1 MKKYLIAA
9 FIAMMTCLAVLSGC
23 AAVKGLERD
32 VQVILENDG
41 EYVGTYTVNQFNNA
55 VVPEMEKEDLMFR
68 GWSVLEDW
76 TEEDGDYYLTEN
88 TGLIR
93 YDDIKDFVVG
103 DSLSITLYAA
113 YAPIPAR
120 DLVIAWYDKE
130 TTSGLNQS
138 YMDSFKT
145 QLYAYLTSQG
155 YSPESMDIVIRG
167 YSGDV
172 GTTCSEIMKDSDVDI
187 MVGWSSTSNLTNTGG
202 LVEGEDFIENNGGIT
217 IGAKERYAAR
227 LTDTELCNLVYK
239 WIFEEYSETGLPE
252 DPEPA
257 TEADLVIAWYNRH
270 TGSTDSGLTQE
281 IMDSFAT
288 ELNAYLTTQ
297 GYNPSDM
304 QIVVRAYS
312 GAVGDSCASILQTG
326 DVDIMVGWSSNIDT
340 TGGMTEGAD
349 FIMNVGGVS
358 IGTAERYAAL
368 LTNTDLS
375 KLVYTWIF
383 DTYSTTTLPE
393 IPDTPQTPEEPEE
406 PDTPEEPQEEPKL
419 VIAWYDLEETSGL
432 NDLIMVNFESAL
444 KAYLESNGYDLSAME
459 IELRPYDGNVETSCG
474 EIMAADDIDI
484 MLGWGKNIGTTGGM
498 TEGTDYL
505 EHISDITMGGKSRYI
520 TRLTDTEVSKLV
532 FAWLQTQ
539 EGQQA
544 LGKVEITDTTLVIGW
559 YGKTST
565 TGLDK
570 TIMDSVAASLNE
582 YISSLGF
589 AEGEIEVVVREY
601 SADLNVAGVGE
612 AVNTDGDVNILL
624 GMGSNVTSQGK
635 IETLE
640 RVDDYIMGGKSRNIA
655 RLTDDTLTVLVF
667 GWLQTDEVRALFA

>member
-187 MVGWSSTSNLTNTGG
+187 MVGWSSTSNITNTGG

-270 TGSTDSGLTQE
+270 TDSTDSGLTQE

-288 ELNAYLTTQ
+288 ALNAYLTTQ

-368 LTNTDLS
+368 LTNTELS

-383 DTYSTTTLPE
+383 DTYSDVTLPE
-393 IPDTPQTPEEPEE
+393 IPETPVD
-406 PDTPEEPQEEPKL
+406 PDPQPEPQSQL
-419 VIAWYDLEETSGL
+419 VIGWYAKSETSGL
-432 NDLIMVNFESAL
+432 DQTIVSVFTRGL
-444 KAYLESNGYDLSAME
+444 KEYLESSGTECDVIVRGYDGKVDDVISAVDADGDVDIMVGMKKFD
-459 IELRPYDGNVETSCG
+459 YDGVMDVQNDVAMGKETG
-474 EIMAADDIDI
+474 RRIHLLDD
-484 MLGWGKNIGTTGGM
+484 G
-498 TEGTDYL
+498 
-505 EHISDITMGGKSRYI
+505 
-520 TRLTDTEVSKLV
+520 EVSKLV
-532 FAWLQTQ
+532 YDWLKTDDARALLLTPEAQT
-539 EGQQA
+539 
-544 LGKVEITDTTLVIGW
+544 KLVIGW
-559 YGKTST
+559 YAKSGTS
-565 TGLDK
+565 GLDQ
-570 TIMDSVAASLNE
+570 TIIDNFTAGLNE
-582 YISSLGF
+582 YLAALGYT
-589 AEGEIEVVVREY
+589 AENLEVVVRGY
-601 SADLNVAGVGE
+601 DGKVDDVISAVDA
-612 AVNTDGDVNILL
+612 DGDVDIMVGMKKFDYDGVMDVQNDVAMGEKTDRRIHLL
-624 GMGSNVTSQGK
+624 DDDAL
-635 IETLE
+635 TLA
-640 RVDDYIMGGKSRNIA
+640 VFDWLK
-655 RLTDDTLTVLVF
+655 TDDA
-667 GWLQTDEVRALFA
+667 RALFTAAQEAPLAA

>member
-1 MKKYLIAA
+1 MKKYLIAVL
-9 FIAMMTCLAVLSGC
+9 IAIVACLVALSGC

-76 TEEDGDYYLTEN
+76 TEEDGDYYLTES

-187 MVGWSSTSNLTNTGG
+187 MVGWSSTSNITNTGG

-270 TGSTDSGLTQE
+270 TDSTDSGLTQE

-288 ELNAYLTTQ
+288 ALNAYLTTQ

-368 LTNTDLS
+368 LTNTQLS

-383 DTYSTTTLPE
+383 DTYSDVTLPE
-393 IPDTPQTPEEPEE
+393 IPETPVDPDPQPEPQT
-406 PDTPEEPQEEPKL
+406 QL
-419 VIAWYDLEETSGL
+419 VIGWYAKSDTSGL
-432 NDLIMVNFESAL
+432 DQMIVSVFTRGLNEYLENRGTECDVIVRGYDGKVAEVESAV
-444 KAYLESNGYDLSAME
+444 ASDGDVDLMIGMKDFSPE
-459 IELRPYDGNVETSCG
+459 GLIEQQDDVPMGEKTDRRIHLLDDG
-474 EIMAADDIDI
+474 
-484 MLGWGKNIGTTGGM
+484 
-498 TEGTDYL
+498 
-505 EHISDITMGGKSRYI
+505 
-520 TRLTDTEVSKLV
+520 EVSKLV
-532 FAWLQTQ
+532 YEWLKTDEARALLLTPAAQT
-539 EGQQA
+539 
-544 LGKVEITDTTLVIGW
+544 KLVIGW
-559 YGKTST
+559 YAKSGTS
-565 TGLDK
+565 GLDQSIIDNF
-570 TIMDSVAASLNE
+570 TAGLNE
-582 YISSLGF
+582 YLATLGYTT
-589 AEGEIEVVVREY
+589 ENLEVVVRGY
-601 SADLNVAGVGE
+601 DGKVAEVE
-612 AVNTDGDVNILL
+612 AAVAADGDVDLMIGMKAFSPEGLIEQQDDVPMGEKTDRRIHLL
-624 GMGSNVTSQGK
+624 DDDAL
-635 IETLE
+635 TLA
-640 RVDDYIMGGKSRNIA
+640 VFDWLK
-655 RLTDDTLTVLVF
+655 TDDA
-667 GWLQTDEVRALFA
+667 RALFTAAQEAALAA

>member
-187 MVGWSSTSNLTNTGG
+187 MVGWSSTSNITNTGG

-270 TGSTDSGLTQE
+270 TDSTDSGLTQE

-288 ELNAYLTTQ
+288 ALNAYLTTQ

-358 IGTAERYAAL
+358 IGTAERHAAL
-368 LTNTDLS
+368 LTNTELS

-383 DTYSTTTLPE
+383 DTYSDTPLPE
-393 IPDTPQTPEEPEE
+393 IPETPVD
-406 PDTPEEPQEEPKL
+406 PDPQPEPQSQL
-419 VIAWYDLEETSGL
+419 VIGWYAKSETSGL
-432 NDLIMVNFESAL
+432 DQTIVSVFTRGL
-444 KAYLESNGYDLSAME
+444 KEYLESSGTECDVIVRGYDGKVAEVESAVASDGDVDLMIGMKDFSPE
-459 IELRPYDGNVETSCG
+459 GLIEQQDDVPMGAKTDRRIHLLDDG
-474 EIMAADDIDI
+474 
-484 MLGWGKNIGTTGGM
+484 
-498 TEGTDYL
+498 
-505 EHISDITMGGKSRYI
+505 
-520 TRLTDTEVSKLV
+520 EVSKLV
-532 FAWLQTQ
+532 YDWLKTDDARALLLTPEAQT
-539 EGQQA
+539 
-544 LGKVEITDTTLVIGW
+544 KLVIGW
-559 YGKTST
+559 YAKSDTS
-565 TGLDK
+565 GLDQ
-570 TIMDSVAASLNE
+570 TIIDNFTAGLNE
-582 YISSLGF
+582 YLAALGYT
-589 AEGEIEVVVREY
+589 AENLEVVVRGY
-601 SADLNVAGVGE
+601 DGKVDDVISAVDA
-612 AVNTDGDVNILL
+612 DGDVDIMVGMKKFDYDGVMDVQNDVAMGKETGRRIHLL
-624 GMGSNVTSQGK
+624 DDDAL
-635 IETLE
+635 TLA
-640 RVDDYIMGGKSRNIA
+640 VFDWLK
-655 RLTDDTLTVLVF
+655 TDDA
-667 GWLQTDEVRALFA
+667 RALFTAAQEAPLAA

>member
-1 MKKYLIAA
+1 MRFIKNNRRKMMKKHLIAVL
-9 FIAMMTCLAVLSGC
+9 IAIVACLVALSGC

-55 VVPEMEKEDLMFR
+55 VVPEMEKDDLMFM
-68 GWSVLEDW
+68 GWSVLENW

-113 YAPIPAR
+113 YAPIPER

-138 YMDSFKT
+138 YMDAFQT

-202 LVEGEDFIENNGGIT
+202 LVEGEDFIENNGGVT

-227 LTDTELCNLVYK
+227 LTDTQLCNLVYE

-252 DPEPA
+252 DPDPA

-270 TGSTDSGLTQE
+270 TDSTDSGLTQE
-281 IMDSFAT
+281 IMDSFT
-288 ELNAYLTTQ
+288 VELNTYLSTQ
-297 GYNPSDM
+297 GYNPADM

-326 DVDIMVGWSSNIDT
+326 DVDIMVGWSSNINT
-340 TGGMTEGAD
+340 TGGMTEGTD
-349 FIMNVGGVS
+349 YIMNVGGVT

-368 LTNTDLS
+368 LTNTQLS
-375 KLVYTWIF
+375 RLVYTWIF
-383 DTYSTTTLPE
+383 DTYSDTPLPE
-393 IPDTPQTPEEPEE
+393 IPETPVDPDPDPDPQPEPQT
-406 PDTPEEPQEEPKL
+406 Q
-419 VIAWYDLEETSGL
+419 
-432 NDLIMVNFESAL
+432 
-444 KAYLESNGYDLSAME
+444 
-459 IELRPYDGNVETSCG
+459 
-474 EIMAADDIDI
+474 
-484 MLGWGKNIGTTGGM
+484 
-498 TEGTDYL
+498 
-505 EHISDITMGGKSRYI
+505 
-520 TRLTDTEVSKLV
+520 
-532 FAWLQTQ
+532 
-539 EGQQA
+539 
-544 LGKVEITDTTLVIGW
+544 LVIGW
-559 YGKTST
+559 YAKSGTS
-565 TGLDK
+565 GLDQ
-570 TIMDSVAASLNE
+570 TIIDTFTAGLNE
-582 YISSLGF
+582 YLATLGYTT
-589 AEGEIEVVVREY
+589 ENLEVEIVGFDGKVDEVIAQV
-601 SADLNVAGVGE
+601 E
-612 AVNTDGDVNILL
+612 AKGDVDIMVGMKAFDYDGVLDVQNDVAMGEKTDRRIHLL
-624 GMGSNVTSQGK
+624 
-635 IETLE
+635 
-640 RVDDYIMGGKSRNIA
+640 DDDA
-655 RLTDDTLTVLVF
+655 LTLTVF
-667 GWLQTDEVRALFA
+667 EWLKTDEARALFTAAQEAALAA

>member
-1 MKKYLIAA
+1 MKKHLIAVL
-9 FIAMMTCLAVLSGC
+9 IAIVACLVALSGC

-55 VVPEMEKEDLMFR
+55 VVPEMEKDDLMFM

-113 YAPIPAR
+113 YAPIPER

-138 YMDSFKT
+138 YMDAFQT

-155 YSPESMDIVIRG
+155 YTPESMDIVIRG

-202 LVEGEDFIENNGGIT
+202 LVEGEDFIENNGGVT

-227 LTDTELCNLVYK
+227 LTDTQLCNLVYE

-252 DPEPA
+252 DPDPA

-270 TGSTDSGLTQE
+270 TDSTDSGLTQE
-281 IMDSFAT
+281 IMDSFTA
-288 ELNAYLTTQ
+288 ELNTYLSTQ
-297 GYNPSDM
+297 GYNPADM

-326 DVDIMVGWSSNIDT
+326 DVDIMVGWSSNINT
-340 TGGMTEGAD
+340 TGGMTEGTD
-349 FIMNVGGVS
+349 YIMNVGGVT

-368 LTNTDLS
+368 LTNTQLS
-375 KLVYTWIF
+375 RLVYTWIF
-383 DTYSTTTLPE
+383 DTYSDTPLPE
-393 IPDTPQTPEEPEE
+393 IPETPVDPDPDPDPQPEPQT
-406 PDTPEEPQEEPKL
+406 QL
-419 VIAWYDLEETSGL
+419 VIGWYAKSDTSGL
-432 NDLIMVNFESAL
+432 DQMIVSVFTRGLNE
-444 KAYLESNGYDLSAME
+444 YLENRGTECDVIVRA
-459 IELRPYDGNVETSCG
+459 YDGKVAEVE
-474 EIMAADDIDI
+474 AAVTADGDVDLMIGMKAFSLEGIIEQQDDVP
-484 MLGWGKNIGTTGGM
+484 MGAK
-498 TEGTDYL
+498 TDRRIHL
-505 EHISDITMGGKSRYI
+505 LDDG
-520 TRLTDTEVSKLV
+520 EVSKLV
-532 FAWLQTQ
+532 YEWLKTDEARALLLTPEAQT
-539 EGQQA
+539 
-544 LGKVEITDTTLVIGW
+544 KLVIGW
-559 YGKTST
+559 YAKSSTS
-565 TGLDK
+565 GLDQ
-570 TIMDSVAASLNE
+570 TIIDTFTAGLNE
-582 YISSLGF
+582 YLATLGYTT
-589 AEGEIEVVVREY
+589 ENLEVEIVGFDGKVDEVIAQV
-601 SADLNVAGVGE
+601 E
-612 AVNTDGDVNILL
+612 AKGDVDIMVGMKAFDYDGVLDVQNDVAMGEKTDRRIHLL
-624 GMGSNVTSQGK
+624 
-635 IETLE
+635 
-640 RVDDYIMGGKSRNIA
+640 DDDA
-655 RLTDDTLTVLVF
+655 LTLTVF
-667 GWLQTDEVRALFA
+667 EWLKTDEARALFTAAQEAALAA

>member
-187 MVGWSSTSNLTNTGG
+187 MVGWSSTSNITNTGG

-270 TGSTDSGLTQE
+270 TDSTDSGLTQE

-368 LTNTDLS
+368 LTNTQLS

-383 DTYSTTTLPE
+383 DTYSDVTLPE
-393 IPDTPQTPEEPEE
+393 IPETPVD
-406 PDTPEEPQEEPKL
+406 PDPQPEPQSQL
-419 VIAWYDLEETSGL
+419 VIGWYAKSDTSGL
-432 NDLIMVNFESAL
+432 DQTIVSVFTRGL
-444 KAYLESNGYDLSAME
+444 KEYLESSGTECDVMVRGYDGKVDDVISAVDADGDVDIMVGMKKFD
-459 IELRPYDGNVETSCG
+459 YDGVMDVQNDVPMG
-474 EIMAADDIDI
+474 EKTGRRIHLLDD
-484 MLGWGKNIGTTGGM
+484 G
-498 TEGTDYL
+498 
-505 EHISDITMGGKSRYI
+505 
-520 TRLTDTEVSKLV
+520 EVSKLV
-532 FAWLQTQ
+532 YDWLKTDEARALLLTPEAQT
-539 EGQQA
+539 
-544 LGKVEITDTTLVIGW
+544 KLVIGW
-559 YGKTST
+559 YAKSGTS
-565 TGLDK
+565 GLDQ
-570 TIMDSVAASLNE
+570 TIIDTFTAGLNE
-582 YISSLGF
+582 YLATLGYTT
-589 AEGEIEVVVREY
+589 ENLEVEIVGFDGKVDEVIAQV
-601 SADLNVAGVGE
+601 E
-612 AVNTDGDVNILL
+612 AKGDVDIMVGMKAFDYDGVLDVQNDVAMGEKTDRRIHLL
-624 GMGSNVTSQGK
+624 DDDAL
-635 IETLE
+635 TLA
-640 RVDDYIMGGKSRNIA
+640 VFDWLK
-655 RLTDDTLTVLVF
+655 TDDA
-667 GWLQTDEVRALFA
+667 RALFTAAQEAPLAA

>member
-187 MVGWSSTSNLTNTGG
+187 MVGWSSTSNITNTGG

-270 TGSTDSGLTQE
+270 TDSTDSGLTQE

-288 ELNAYLTTQ
+288 ELNTYLSTQ
-297 GYNPSDM
+297 GYNPADM

-368 LTNTDLS
+368 LTNTELS

-383 DTYSTTTLPE
+383 DTYSDVTLPE
-393 IPDTPQTPEEPEE
+393 IPETPVD
-406 PDTPEEPQEEPKL
+406 PDPQPEPQSQL
-419 VIAWYDLEETSGL
+419 VIGWYAKSETSGL
-432 NDLIMVNFESAL
+432 DQTIVSVFTRGLNE
-444 KAYLESNGYDLSAME
+444 YLENRGTECDVIVRA
-459 IELRPYDGNVETSCG
+459 YDGKVAEVEAAVASDGDVDLMIGMKDFSPEGLIEQQDDVPMG
-474 EIMAADDIDI
+474 EKTGRRIHLLDD
-484 MLGWGKNIGTTGGM
+484 G
-498 TEGTDYL
+498 
-505 EHISDITMGGKSRYI
+505 
-520 TRLTDTEVSKLV
+520 EVSKLV
-532 FAWLQTQ
+532 YDWLKTDDARALLLTPEAQT
-539 EGQQA
+539 
-544 LGKVEITDTTLVIGW
+544 KLVIGW
-559 YGKTST
+559 YAKSDTS
-565 TGLDK
+565 GLDQ
-570 TIMDSVAASLNE
+570 TIIDNFTAGLNE
-582 YISSLGF
+582 YLAALGYT
-589 AEGEIEVVVREY
+589 AENLEVVVRGY
-601 SADLNVAGVGE
+601 DGKVDDVISAVDA
-612 AVNTDGDVNILL
+612 DGDVDIMVGMKKFDYDGVMDVQNDVAMGKETGRRIHLL
-624 GMGSNVTSQGK
+624 DDDAL
-635 IETLE
+635 TLA
-640 RVDDYIMGGKSRNIA
+640 VFDWLK
-655 RLTDDTLTVLVF
+655 TDDA
-667 GWLQTDEVRALFA
+667 RALFTAAQEAALAA

>member
-1 MKKYLIAA
+1 MRFIKNNRRKMMKKHLIAVL
-9 FIAMMTCLAVLSGC
+9 IAIVACLVALSGC

-55 VVPEMEKEDLMFR
+55 VVPEMEKDDLMFM

-113 YAPIPAR
+113 YAPIPER

-138 YMDSFKT
+138 YMDAFQT

-155 YSPESMDIVIRG
+155 YTPESMDIVIRG

-202 LVEGEDFIENNGGIT
+202 LVEGEDFIENNGGVT

-227 LTDTELCNLVYK
+227 LTDTQLCNLVYE

-252 DPEPA
+252 DPDPA

-270 TGSTDSGLTQE
+270 TDSTDSGLTQE
-281 IMDSFAT
+281 IMDSFTA
-288 ELNAYLTTQ
+288 ELNTYLSTQ
-297 GYNPSDM
+297 GYNPADM

-326 DVDIMVGWSSNIDT
+326 DVDIMVGWSSNINT
-340 TGGMTEGAD
+340 TGGMTEGTD
-349 FIMNVGGVS
+349 YIMNVGGVT

-368 LTNTDLS
+368 LTNTQLS
-375 KLVYTWIF
+375 RLVYTWIF
-383 DTYSTTTLPE
+383 DTYSDTSLPE
-393 IPDTPQTPEEPEE
+393 IPETPVDPDPDPDPQPEPQT
-406 PDTPEEPQEEPKL
+406 QL
-419 VIAWYDLEETSGL
+419 VIGWYAKSDTSGL
-432 NDLIMVNFESAL
+432 DQMIVSVFTRGLNE
-444 KAYLESNGYDLSAME
+444 YLENRGTECDVIVRA
-459 IELRPYDGNVETSCG
+459 YDGKVAEVE
-474 EIMAADDIDI
+474 AAVTADGDVDLMIGMKAFSLEGIIEQQDDVP
-484 MLGWGKNIGTTGGM
+484 MGAK
-498 TEGTDYL
+498 TDRRIHL
-505 EHISDITMGGKSRYI
+505 LDDG
-520 TRLTDTEVSKLV
+520 EVSKLV
-532 FAWLQTQ
+532 YEWLKTDEARALLLTPEAQT
-539 EGQQA
+539 
-544 LGKVEITDTTLVIGW
+544 KLVIGW
-559 YGKTST
+559 YAKSGTS
-565 TGLDK
+565 GLDQ
-570 TIMDSVAASLNE
+570 TIIDTFTAGLNE
-582 YISSLGF
+582 YLATLGYTT
-589 AEGEIEVVVREY
+589 ENLEVEIVGFDGKVDEVIAQV
-601 SADLNVAGVGE
+601 E
-612 AVNTDGDVNILL
+612 AKGDVDIMVGMKAFEYDGVLDVQNDVAMGEKTDRRIHLL
-624 GMGSNVTSQGK
+624 
-635 IETLE
+635 
-640 RVDDYIMGGKSRNIA
+640 DDDA
-655 RLTDDTLTVLVF
+655 LTLTVF
-667 GWLQTDEVRALFA
+667 EWLKTDEARALFTAAQEAALAA

>member
-1 MKKYLIAA
+1 MRFIKNNRRKMMKKHLIAVL
-9 FIAMMTCLAVLSGC
+9 IAIVACLVALSGC

-55 VVPEMEKEDLMFR
+55 VVPEMEKDDLMFM
-68 GWSVLEDW
+68 GWSVLENW

-113 YAPIPAR
+113 YAPIPER

-138 YMDSFKT
+138 YMDAFQT

-155 YSPESMDIVIRG
+155 YTPESMDIVIRG

-202 LVEGEDFIENNGGIT
+202 LVKGEDFIENNGGVT

-227 LTDTELCNLVYK
+227 LTDTQLCNLVYE

-270 TGSTDSGLTQE
+270 TDSTDSGLTQE
-281 IMDSFAT
+281 IMDSFTA
-288 ELNAYLTTQ
+288 ELNTYLTTQ

-368 LTNTDLS
+368 LTNTELS
-375 KLVYTWIF
+375 RLVYTWIF
-383 DTYSTTTLPE
+383 DTYSDTPLPE
-393 IPDTPQTPEEPEE
+393 IPETPVDPDPDPDPQPEPQT
-406 PDTPEEPQEEPKL
+406 QL
-419 VIAWYDLEETSGL
+419 VIGWYAKSDTSGL
-432 NDLIMVNFESAL
+432 DQMIVSVFTRGLNE
-444 KAYLESNGYDLSAME
+444 YLENRGTECDVIVRA
-459 IELRPYDGNVETSCG
+459 YDGKVAEVE
-474 EIMAADDIDI
+474 AAVTADGDVDLMIGMKAFSLEGIIEQQDDVP
-484 MLGWGKNIGTTGGM
+484 MGAK
-498 TEGTDYL
+498 TDRRIHL
-505 EHISDITMGGKSRYI
+505 LDDG
-520 TRLTDTEVSKLV
+520 EVSKLV
-532 FAWLQTQ
+532 YEWLKTDEARALLLTPEAQT
-539 EGQQA
+539 
-544 LGKVEITDTTLVIGW
+544 KLVIGW
-559 YGKTST
+559 YAKSGTS
-565 TGLDK
+565 GLDQ
-570 TIMDSVAASLNE
+570 TIIDTFTAGLNE
-582 YISSLGF
+582 YLATLGYTT
-589 AEGEIEVVVREY
+589 ENLEVEIVGFDGKVDEVIAQV
-601 SADLNVAGVGE
+601 E
-612 AVNTDGDVNILL
+612 AKGDVDIMVGMKAFEYDGVLDVQNDVAMGEKTDRRIHLL
-624 GMGSNVTSQGK
+624 
-635 IETLE
+635 
-640 RVDDYIMGGKSRNIA
+640 DDDA
-655 RLTDDTLTVLVF
+655 LTLTVF
-667 GWLQTDEVRALFA
+667 EWLKTDEARALFTAAQEAALAA

>member
-68 GWSVLEDW
+68 GWSVLENW

-187 MVGWSSTSNLTNTGG
+187 MVGWSSTSNITNTGG

-270 TGSTDSGLTQE
+270 TDSTDSGLTQE
-281 IMDSFAT
+281 IMDSFAA

-349 FIMNVGGVS
+349 YIMNVGGVS

-368 LTNTDLS
+368 LTNTQLS

-383 DTYSTTTLPE
+383 DTYSDVTLPE
-393 IPDTPQTPEEPEE
+393 IPETPVDPDPQPEPQT
-406 PDTPEEPQEEPKL
+406 QL
-419 VIAWYDLEETSGL
+419 VIGWYAKSDTSGHDQMIVSVFTRGL
-432 NDLIMVNFESAL
+432 NE
-444 KAYLESNGYDLSAME
+444 YLENRGTECDVIVRA
-459 IELRPYDGNVETSCG
+459 YDGKVAEVEAAVASDGDVDLMIGMKDFSPEGLIEQQDDVPMG
-474 EIMAADDIDI
+474 EKTGRRIHLLDD
-484 MLGWGKNIGTTGGM
+484 G
-498 TEGTDYL
+498 
-505 EHISDITMGGKSRYI
+505 
-520 TRLTDTEVSKLV
+520 EVSKLV
-532 FAWLQTQ
+532 YDWLKTDDARALLLTPEAQT
-539 EGQQA
+539 
-544 LGKVEITDTTLVIGW
+544 KLVIGW
-559 YGKTST
+559 YAKSDTS
-565 TGLDK
+565 GLDQ
-570 TIMDSVAASLNE
+570 TIIDNFTAGLNE
-582 YISSLGF
+582 YLAALGYA
-589 AEGEIEVVVREY
+589 AENLEVVVRGY
-601 SADLNVAGVGE
+601 DGKVDAVISAVDA
-612 AVNTDGDVNILL
+612 DGDVDIMVGMKAFDYDGVMDVQNDVPMGEKTDRRIHLL
-624 GMGSNVTSQGK
+624 DDDAL
-635 IETLE
+635 TLA
-640 RVDDYIMGGKSRNIA
+640 VFDWLK
-655 RLTDDTLTVLVF
+655 TDDA
-667 GWLQTDEVRALFA
+667 RALFTAAQEAPLAA

>member
-113 YAPIPAR
+113 YAPIPER

-187 MVGWSSTSNLTNTGG
+187 MVGWSSTSNITNTGG

-227 LTDTELCNLVYK
+227 LTDTELCNLVYE

-270 TGSTDSGLTQE
+270 TDSTDSGLTQE
-281 IMDSFAT
+281 IMDSFTA
-288 ELNAYLTTQ
+288 ELNAYLSTQ

-349 FIMNVGGVS
+349 FIMNVGGVT

-368 LTNTDLS
+368 LTNTELS

-383 DTYSTTTLPE
+383 DTYSDVTLPE
-393 IPDTPQTPEEPEE
+393 IPETPVD
-406 PDTPEEPQEEPKL
+406 PDPQPEPQSQL
-419 VIAWYDLEETSGL
+419 VIGWYAKSETSGL
-432 NDLIMVNFESAL
+432 DQTIVSVFTRGL
-444 KAYLESNGYDLSAME
+444 KEYLESSGTECDVIVRGYDGKVAEVESAVASDGDVNLMIGMKDFSPE
-459 IELRPYDGNVETSCG
+459 GLIEQQDDVPMGEKTGRRIHLLDDG
-474 EIMAADDIDI
+474 
-484 MLGWGKNIGTTGGM
+484 
-498 TEGTDYL
+498 
-505 EHISDITMGGKSRYI
+505 
-520 TRLTDTEVSKLV
+520 EVSKLV
-532 FAWLQTQ
+532 YDWLKTDDARALLLTPEAQT
-539 EGQQA
+539 
-544 LGKVEITDTTLVIGW
+544 KLVIGW
-559 YGKTST
+559 YAKSDTS
-565 TGLDK
+565 GLDQ
-570 TIMDSVAASLNE
+570 TIIDNFTAGLNE
-582 YISSLGF
+582 YLAALGYT
-589 AEGEIEVVVREY
+589 AENLEVVVRGY
-601 SADLNVAGVGE
+601 DGKVDAVISAVDA
-612 AVNTDGDVNILL
+612 DGDVDIMVGMKKFDYDGVLDVQNDVAMGEKTDRRIHLL
-624 GMGSNVTSQGK
+624 DDDAL
-635 IETLE
+635 TLA
-640 RVDDYIMGGKSRNIA
+640 VFDWLK
-655 RLTDDTLTVLVF
+655 TDDA
-667 GWLQTDEVRALFA
+667 RALFTAAQEAPLAA

>member
-187 MVGWSSTSNLTNTGG
+187 MVGWSSTSNITNTGG

-270 TGSTDSGLTQE
+270 TDSTDSGLTQE
-281 IMDSFAT
+281 IMDSFAA

-368 LTNTDLS
+368 LTNTQLS

-383 DTYSTTTLPE
+383 DTYSDVTLPE
-393 IPDTPQTPEEPEE
+393 IPETPVD
-406 PDTPEEPQEEPKL
+406 PDPQPEPQSQL
-419 VIAWYDLEETSGL
+419 VIGWYAKSETSGL
-432 NDLIMVNFESAL
+432 DQTIVSVFTRGL
-444 KAYLESNGYDLSAME
+444 KEYLESSGTECDVIVRGYDGKVAEVESAVASDGDVDLMIGMKDFSPE
-459 IELRPYDGNVETSCG
+459 GLIEQQDDVPMGEKTGRRIHLLDDG
-474 EIMAADDIDI
+474 
-484 MLGWGKNIGTTGGM
+484 
-498 TEGTDYL
+498 
-505 EHISDITMGGKSRYI
+505 
-520 TRLTDTEVSKLV
+520 EVSKLV
-532 FAWLQTQ
+532 YDWLKTDDARALLLTPEAQT
-539 EGQQA
+539 
-544 LGKVEITDTTLVIGW
+544 KLVIGW
-559 YGKTST
+559 YAKSDTS
-565 TGLDK
+565 GLDQ
-570 TIMDSVAASLNE
+570 TIIDNFTAGLNE
-582 YISSLGF
+582 YLAALGYT
-589 AEGEIEVVVREY
+589 AENLEVVVRGY
-601 SADLNVAGVGE
+601 DGKVDDVISAVDA
-612 AVNTDGDVNILL
+612 DGDVDIMVGMKKFDYDGVMDVQNDVAMGKETGRRIHLL
-624 GMGSNVTSQGK
+624 DDDAL
-635 IETLE
+635 TLAVFE
-640 RVDDYIMGGKSRNIA
+640 WLK
-655 RLTDDTLTVLVF
+655 TDDA
-667 GWLQTDEVRALFA
+667 RALFTAAQEAPLAA

>member
-1 MKKYLIAA
+1 MKKHLIAVL
-9 FIAMMTCLAVLSGC
+9 IAIVACLVALSGC
-23 AAVKGLERD
+23 AAVKGLQRD

-113 YAPIPAR
+113 YAPIPER

-187 MVGWSSTSNLTNTGG
+187 MVGWSSTSNITNTGG

-270 TGSTDSGLTQE
+270 TDSTDSGLTQE

-288 ELNAYLTTQ
+288 ALNAYLTTQ

-340 TGGMTEGAD
+340 TGGMTEGTD

-368 LTNTDLS
+368 LTNTELS

-383 DTYSTTTLPE
+383 DTYSDVTLPE
-393 IPDTPQTPEEPEE
+393 IPETPVD
-406 PDTPEEPQEEPKL
+406 PDPQPEPQSQL
-419 VIAWYDLEETSGL
+419 VIGWYAKSETSGL
-432 NDLIMVNFESAL
+432 DQTIISVFTRGL
-444 KAYLESNGYDLSAME
+444 KEYLESSGTECDVIVRGYDGKVAEVESAVASDGDVDLMIGMKDFSPE
-459 IELRPYDGNVETSCG
+459 GLIEQQDDVPMGEKTGRRIHLLDDG
-474 EIMAADDIDI
+474 
-484 MLGWGKNIGTTGGM
+484 
-498 TEGTDYL
+498 
-505 EHISDITMGGKSRYI
+505 
-520 TRLTDTEVSKLV
+520 EVSKLV
-532 FAWLQTQ
+532 YDWLKTDEARALLLTPEAQT
-539 EGQQA
+539 
-544 LGKVEITDTTLVIGW
+544 KLVIGW
-559 YGKTST
+559 YAKSDTS
-565 TGLDK
+565 GLDQ
-570 TIMDSVAASLNE
+570 TIIDNFTAGLNE
-582 YISSLGF
+582 YLAALGYT
-589 AEGEIEVVVREY
+589 AENLEVVVRGY
-601 SADLNVAGVGE
+601 DGKVDDVISAVDA
-612 AVNTDGDVNILL
+612 DGDVDIMVGMKKFDYDGVMDVQNDVPMGEKTDRRIHLL
-624 GMGSNVTSQGK
+624 DDDAL
-635 IETLE
+635 TLA
-640 RVDDYIMGGKSRNIA
+640 VFDWLK
-655 RLTDDTLTVLVF
+655 TDDA
-667 GWLQTDEVRALFA
+667 RALFTAAQEAPLAA

>member
-9 FIAMMTCLAVLSGC
+9 LIAMMTCLAVLSGC

-113 YAPIPAR
+113 YAPIPER

-187 MVGWSSTSNLTNTGG
+187 MVGWSSTSNITNTGG

-270 TGSTDSGLTQE
+270 TDSTDSGLTQE
-281 IMDSFAT
+281 IMDSFTA
-288 ELNAYLTTQ
+288 ELNAYLSTQ

-340 TGGMTEGAD
+340 TGGMTEGTD
-349 FIMNVGGVS
+349 YIMNVGGVS

-368 LTNTDLS
+368 LTNTELS

-383 DTYSTTTLPE
+383 DTYSDVTLPE
-393 IPDTPQTPEEPEE
+393 IPETPVD
-406 PDTPEEPQEEPKL
+406 PDPQPEPQSQL
-419 VIAWYDLEETSGL
+419 VIGWYAKSETSGL
-432 NDLIMVNFESAL
+432 DQTIVSVFTRGL
-444 KAYLESNGYDLSAME
+444 KEYLESSGTECDVIVRGYDGKVDDVISAVDADGDVDIMVGMKKFD
-459 IELRPYDGNVETSCG
+459 YDGVMDVQNDVAMGKETG
-474 EIMAADDIDI
+474 RRIHLLDD
-484 MLGWGKNIGTTGGM
+484 G
-498 TEGTDYL
+498 
-505 EHISDITMGGKSRYI
+505 
-520 TRLTDTEVSKLV
+520 EVSKLV
-532 FAWLQTQ
+532 YDWLKTDDARALLLTPEAQT
-539 EGQQA
+539 
-544 LGKVEITDTTLVIGW
+544 KLVIGW
-559 YGKTST
+559 YAKSGTS
-565 TGLDK
+565 GLDQ
-570 TIMDSVAASLNE
+570 TIIDNFTAGLNE
-582 YISSLGF
+582 YLAALGYT
-589 AEGEIEVVVREY
+589 AENLEVVVRGY
-601 SADLNVAGVGE
+601 DGKVDDVISAVDA
-612 AVNTDGDVNILL
+612 DGDVDIMVGMKKFDYDGVMDVQNDVPMGEKTDRRIHLL
-624 GMGSNVTSQGK
+624 DDDAL
-635 IETLE
+635 TLA
-640 RVDDYIMGGKSRNIA
+640 VFDWLK
-655 RLTDDTLTVLVF
+655 TDDA
-667 GWLQTDEVRALFA
+667 RALFTAAQEAPLAA

>member
-187 MVGWSSTSNLTNTGG
+187 MVGWSSTSNITNTGG

-270 TGSTDSGLTQE
+270 TDSTDSGLTQE

-368 LTNTDLS
+368 LTNTELS

-383 DTYSTTTLPE
+383 DTYSDVTLPE
-393 IPDTPQTPEEPEE
+393 IPETPVD
-406 PDTPEEPQEEPKL
+406 PDPQPEPQSQL
-419 VIAWYDLEETSGL
+419 VIGWYAKSETSGL
-432 NDLIMVNFESAL
+432 DQTIVSVFTRGL
-444 KAYLESNGYDLSAME
+444 KEYLESSGTECDV
-459 IELRPYDGNVETSCG
+459 IVRGYDGNVDDVIS
-474 EIMAADDIDI
+474 AVDADGDVDI
-484 MLGWGKNIGTTGGM
+484 MVGMKKFDYDGVMDVQNDVAMGKETGRRIHLLDDG
-498 TEGTDYL
+498 
-505 EHISDITMGGKSRYI
+505 
-520 TRLTDTEVSKLV
+520 EVSKLV
-532 FAWLQTQ
+532 YDWLKTDDARALLLTPEAQT
-539 EGQQA
+539 
-544 LGKVEITDTTLVIGW
+544 KLVIGW
-559 YGKTST
+559 YAKSGTS
-565 TGLDK
+565 GLDQ
-570 TIMDSVAASLNE
+570 TIIDNFTAGLNE
-582 YISSLGF
+582 YLAALGYT
-589 AEGEIEVVVREY
+589 AENLEVVVRGY
-601 SADLNVAGVGE
+601 DGNVDDVISAVDA
-612 AVNTDGDVNILL
+612 DGDVDIMVGMKKFDYDGVMDVQNDVAMGEKTDRRIHLL
-624 GMGSNVTSQGK
+624 DDDAL
-635 IETLE
+635 TLA
-640 RVDDYIMGGKSRNIA
+640 VFDWLK
-655 RLTDDTLTVLVF
+655 TDDA
-667 GWLQTDEVRALFA
+667 RALFTAAQEAPLAA

>member
-187 MVGWSSTSNLTNTGG
+187 MVGWSS
-202 LVEGEDFIENNGGIT
+202 
-217 IGAKERYAAR
+217 
-227 LTDTELCNLVYK
+227 
-239 WIFEEYSETGLPE
+239 
-252 DPEPA
+252 
-257 TEADLVIAWYNRH
+257 
-270 TGSTDSGLTQE
+270 
-281 IMDSFAT
+281 
-288 ELNAYLTTQ
+288 
-297 GYNPSDM
+297 
-304 QIVVRAYS
+304 
-312 GAVGDSCASILQTG
+312 
-326 DVDIMVGWSSNIDT
+326 NIDT

-368 LTNTDLS
+368 LTNTELS

-383 DTYSTTTLPE
+383 DTYSDVTLPE
-393 IPDTPQTPEEPEE
+393 IPETPVD
-406 PDTPEEPQEEPKL
+406 PDPQPEPQ
-419 VIAWYDLEETSGL
+419 S
-432 NDLIMVNFESAL
+432 
-444 KAYLESNGYDLSAME
+444 
-459 IELRPYDGNVETSCG
+459 
-474 EIMAADDIDI
+474 
-484 MLGWGKNIGTTGGM
+484 
-498 TEGTDYL
+498 
-505 EHISDITMGGKSRYI
+505 
-520 TRLTDTEVSKLV
+520 
-532 FAWLQTQ
+532 Q
-539 EGQQA
+539 
-544 LGKVEITDTTLVIGW
+544 LVIGW
-559 YGKTST
+559 YAKSDTS
-565 TGLDK
+565 GLDQ
-570 TIMDSVAASLNE
+570 TIVSVFTRGLKE
-582 YISSLGF
+582 YLESSGTECDVIVRGYDGKVDDVIS
-589 AEGEIEVVVREY
+589 
-601 SADLNVAGVGE
+601 
-612 AVNTDGDVNILL
+612 AVDADGDVDIMVGMKAFDYDGVMDVQNDVAMGEKTDRRIHLL
-624 GMGSNVTSQGK
+624 DDDAL
-635 IETLE
+635 TLA
-640 RVDDYIMGGKSRNIA
+640 VFDWLK
-655 RLTDDTLTVLVF
+655 TDDA
-667 GWLQTDEVRALFA
+667 RALFTAAQEAPLAA

>member
-1 MKKYLIAA
+1 MKKHLIAVL
-9 FIAMMTCLAVLSGC
+9 IALVACLVALSGC

-55 VVPEMEKEDLMFR
+55 VVPEMEKDDLMFM

-113 YAPIPAR
+113 YAPIPER

-138 YMDSFKT
+138 YMDAFQT

-155 YSPESMDIVIRG
+155 YTPESMDIVIRG

-202 LVEGEDFIENNGGIT
+202 LVEGEDFIENNGGVT

-227 LTDTELCNLVYK
+227 LTDTQLCNLVYE

-252 DPEPA
+252 DPDPA

-270 TGSTDSGLTQE
+270 TDSTDSGLTQE
-281 IMDSFAT
+281 IMDSFTA
-288 ELNAYLTTQ
+288 ELNTYLSTQ
-297 GYNPSDM
+297 GYNPADM

-326 DVDIMVGWSSNIDT
+326 DVDIMVGWSSNINT
-340 TGGMTEGAD
+340 TGGMTEGTD
-349 FIMNVGGVS
+349 YIMNVGGVT

-368 LTNTDLS
+368 LTNTQLS
-375 KLVYTWIF
+375 RLVYTWIF
-383 DTYSTTTLPE
+383 DTYSDTSLPE
-393 IPDTPQTPEEPEE
+393 IPETPVDPDPDPDPQPEPQT
-406 PDTPEEPQEEPKL
+406 QL
-419 VIAWYDLEETSGL
+419 VIGWYAKSDTSGL
-432 NDLIMVNFESAL
+432 DQMIVSVFTRGLNE
-444 KAYLESNGYDLSAME
+444 YLENRGTECDVIVRA
-459 IELRPYDGNVETSCG
+459 YDGKVAEVE
-474 EIMAADDIDI
+474 AAVTADGDVDLMIGMKAFSLEGIIEQQDDVP
-484 MLGWGKNIGTTGGM
+484 MGAK
-498 TEGTDYL
+498 TDRRIHL
-505 EHISDITMGGKSRYI
+505 LDDG
-520 TRLTDTEVSKLV
+520 EVSKLV
-532 FAWLQTQ
+532 YEWLKTDEARALLLTPEAQT
-539 EGQQA
+539 
-544 LGKVEITDTTLVIGW
+544 KLVIGW
-559 YGKTST
+559 YAKSGTS
-565 TGLDK
+565 GLDQ
-570 TIMDSVAASLNE
+570 TIIDTFTAGLNE
-582 YISSLGF
+582 YLATLGYTT
-589 AEGEIEVVVREY
+589 ENLEVVLRGY
-601 SADLNVAGVGE
+601 DGNVADVISAVGTDSDVDIMVGMKAFDYDGVLDVQNDVAMGE
-612 AVNTDGDVNILL
+612 KTDRRIHLL
-624 GMGSNVTSQGK
+624 
-635 IETLE
+635 
-640 RVDDYIMGGKSRNIA
+640 DDDA
-655 RLTDDTLTVLVF
+655 LTLTVF
-667 GWLQTDEVRALFA
+667 EWLKTDEARALFTAAQEAALAA

>member
-187 MVGWSSTSNLTNTGG
+187 MVGWSSTSNITNTGG

-270 TGSTDSGLTQE
+270 TDSTDSGLTQE
-281 IMDSFAT
+281 IMDSFAA

-368 LTNTDLS
+368 LTNTELS

-383 DTYSTTTLPE
+383 DTYSDVTLPE
-393 IPDTPQTPEEPEE
+393 IPETPVD
-406 PDTPEEPQEEPKL
+406 PDPQPEPQSQL
-419 VIAWYDLEETSGL
+419 VIGWYAKSETSGL
-432 NDLIMVNFESAL
+432 DQTIVSVFTRGL
-444 KAYLESNGYDLSAME
+444 KEYLESSGTECDV
-459 IELRPYDGNVETSCG
+459 IVRGYDGNVDDVIS
-474 EIMAADDIDI
+474 AVDADGDVDI
-484 MLGWGKNIGTTGGM
+484 MVGMKKFDYDGVMDVQNDVAMGKETGRRIHLLDDG
-498 TEGTDYL
+498 
-505 EHISDITMGGKSRYI
+505 
-520 TRLTDTEVSKLV
+520 EVSKLV
-532 FAWLQTQ
+532 YDWLKTDDARALLLTPEAQT
-539 EGQQA
+539 
-544 LGKVEITDTTLVIGW
+544 KLVIGW
-559 YGKTST
+559 YAKSGTS
-565 TGLDK
+565 GLDQ
-570 TIMDSVAASLNE
+570 TIIDNFTAGLNE
-582 YISSLGF
+582 YLAALGYT
-589 AEGEIEVVVREY
+589 AENLEVEIVGFDGKVDEVIAQV
-601 SADLNVAGVGE
+601 E
-612 AVNTDGDVNILL
+612 AKGDVDIMVGMKKFDYDGVMDVQNDVAMGEKTDRRIHLL
-624 GMGSNVTSQGK
+624 DDDAL
-635 IETLE
+635 TLA
-640 RVDDYIMGGKSRNIA
+640 VFDWLK
-655 RLTDDTLTVLVF
+655 TDDA
-667 GWLQTDEVRALFA
+667 RALFTAAQEAPLAA

>member
-1 MKKYLIAA
+1 MKKHLIAVL
-9 FIAMMTCLAVLSGC
+9 IAIVACLVALSGC

-55 VVPEMEKEDLMFR
+55 VVPEMEKDDLMFM
-68 GWSVLEDW
+68 GWSVLENW

-113 YAPIPAR
+113 YAPIPER

-138 YMDSFKT
+138 YMDAFQT

-202 LVEGEDFIENNGGIT
+202 LVEGEDFIENNGGVT

-227 LTDTELCNLVYK
+227 LTDTQLCNLVYE

-252 DPEPA
+252 DPDPA

-270 TGSTDSGLTQE
+270 TDSTDSGLTQE
-281 IMDSFAT
+281 IMDSFT
-288 ELNAYLTTQ
+288 VELNTYLSTQ
-297 GYNPSDM
+297 GYNPADM

-326 DVDIMVGWSSNIDT
+326 DVDIMVGWSSNINT
-340 TGGMTEGAD
+340 TGGMTEGTD
-349 FIMNVGGVS
+349 YIMNVGGVT

-368 LTNTDLS
+368 LTNTQLS
-375 KLVYTWIF
+375 RLVYTWIF
-383 DTYSTTTLPE
+383 DTYSDTPLPE
-393 IPDTPQTPEEPEE
+393 IPETPVDPDPDPDPQPEPQT
-406 PDTPEEPQEEPKL
+406 Q
-419 VIAWYDLEETSGL
+419 
-432 NDLIMVNFESAL
+432 
-444 KAYLESNGYDLSAME
+444 
-459 IELRPYDGNVETSCG
+459 
-474 EIMAADDIDI
+474 
-484 MLGWGKNIGTTGGM
+484 
-498 TEGTDYL
+498 
-505 EHISDITMGGKSRYI
+505 
-520 TRLTDTEVSKLV
+520 
-532 FAWLQTQ
+532 
-539 EGQQA
+539 
-544 LGKVEITDTTLVIGW
+544 LVIGW
-559 YGKTST
+559 YAKSGTS
-565 TGLDK
+565 GLDQ
-570 TIMDSVAASLNE
+570 TIIDTFTAGLNE
-582 YISSLGF
+582 YLATLGYTT
-589 AEGEIEVVVREY
+589 ENLEVEIVGFDGKVDEVIAQV
-601 SADLNVAGVGE
+601 E
-612 AVNTDGDVNILL
+612 AKGDVDIMVGMKAFDYDGVLDVQNDVAMGEKTDRRIHLL
-624 GMGSNVTSQGK
+624 
-635 IETLE
+635 
-640 RVDDYIMGGKSRNIA
+640 DDDA
-655 RLTDDTLTVLVF
+655 LTLTVF
-667 GWLQTDEVRALFA
+667 EWLKTDEARALFTAAQEAALAA

>member
-187 MVGWSSTSNLTNTGG
+187 MVGWSSTSNITNTGG

-270 TGSTDSGLTQE
+270 TDSTDSGLTQE

-288 ELNAYLTTQ
+288 ALNAYLTTQ

-368 LTNTDLS
+368 LTNTELS

-383 DTYSTTTLPE
+383 DTYSDTPLPE
-393 IPDTPQTPEEPEE
+393 IPETPVD
-406 PDTPEEPQEEPKL
+406 PDPQPEPQSQL
-419 VIAWYDLEETSGL
+419 VIGWYAKSETSGL
-432 NDLIMVNFESAL
+432 DQTIVSVFTRGL
-444 KAYLESNGYDLSAME
+444 KEYLESSGTECDVIVRGYDGKVAEVESAVASDGDVDLMIGMKDFSPE
-459 IELRPYDGNVETSCG
+459 GLIEQQDDVPMGEKTGRRIHLLDDG
-474 EIMAADDIDI
+474 
-484 MLGWGKNIGTTGGM
+484 
-498 TEGTDYL
+498 
-505 EHISDITMGGKSRYI
+505 
-520 TRLTDTEVSKLV
+520 EVSKLV
-532 FAWLQTQ
+532 YDWLKTDDARALLLTPEAQT
-539 EGQQA
+539 
-544 LGKVEITDTTLVIGW
+544 KLVIGW
-559 YGKTST
+559 YAKSGTS
-565 TGLDK
+565 GLDQ
-570 TIMDSVAASLNE
+570 TIIDTFTAGLNE
-582 YISSLGF
+582 YLATLGYTT
-589 AEGEIEVVVREY
+589 ENLEVEIVGFDGKVDEVIAQV
-601 SADLNVAGVGE
+601 E
-612 AVNTDGDVNILL
+612 AKGDVDIMVGMKAFDYDGVLDVQNDVPMGEKTDRRIHLL
-624 GMGSNVTSQGK
+624 DDDAL
-635 IETLE
+635 TLA
-640 RVDDYIMGGKSRNIA
+640 VFDWLK
-655 RLTDDTLTVLVF
+655 TDDA
-667 GWLQTDEVRALFA
+667 RALFTAAQEAPLAA

>member
-1 MKKYLIAA
+1 MKKHLIAVL
-9 FIAMMTCLAVLSGC
+9 IALVACLVALSGC

-55 VVPEMEKEDLMFR
+55 VVPEMEKDDLMFM

-113 YAPIPAR
+113 YAPIPER

-138 YMDSFKT
+138 YMDAFQT

-155 YSPESMDIVIRG
+155 YTPESMDIVIRG

-202 LVEGEDFIENNGGIT
+202 LVEGEDFIENNGGVT

-227 LTDTELCNLVYK
+227 LTDTQLCNLVYE

-252 DPEPA
+252 DPDPA

-270 TGSTDSGLTQE
+270 TDSTDSGLTQE
-281 IMDSFAT
+281 IMDSFTA
-288 ELNAYLTTQ
+288 ELNTYLSTQ
-297 GYNPSDM
+297 GYNPADM

-326 DVDIMVGWSSNIDT
+326 DVDIMVGWSSNINT
-340 TGGMTEGAD
+340 TGGMTEGTD
-349 FIMNVGGVS
+349 YIMNVGGVT

-368 LTNTDLS
+368 LTNTQLS
-375 KLVYTWIF
+375 RLVYTWIF
-383 DTYSTTTLPE
+383 DTYSDTPLPE
-393 IPDTPQTPEEPEE
+393 IPETPVDPDPDPDPQPEPQT
-406 PDTPEEPQEEPKL
+406 QL
-419 VIAWYDLEETSGL
+419 VIGWYAKSDTSGL
-432 NDLIMVNFESAL
+432 DQMIVSVFTRGLNE
-444 KAYLESNGYDLSAME
+444 YLENSGTECDVIVRA
-459 IELRPYDGNVETSCG
+459 YDGKVAEVE
-474 EIMAADDIDI
+474 AAVTADGDVDLMIGMKAFSLEGIIEQQDDVP
-484 MLGWGKNIGTTGGM
+484 MGAK
-498 TEGTDYL
+498 TDRRIHL
-505 EHISDITMGGKSRYI
+505 LDDG
-520 TRLTDTEVSKLV
+520 EVSKLV
-532 FAWLQTQ
+532 YEWLKTDEARALLLTPEAQT
-539 EGQQA
+539 
-544 LGKVEITDTTLVIGW
+544 KLVIGW
-559 YGKTST
+559 YAKSGTS
-565 TGLDK
+565 GLDQ
-570 TIMDSVAASLNE
+570 TIIDTFTAGLNE
-582 YISSLGF
+582 YLATLGYTT
-589 AEGEIEVVVREY
+589 ENLEVVLRGY
-601 SADLNVAGVGE
+601 DGNVADVISAVGTDSDVDIMVGMKAFDYDGVLDVQNDVAMGE
-612 AVNTDGDVNILL
+612 KTDRRIHLL
-624 GMGSNVTSQGK
+624 
-635 IETLE
+635 
-640 RVDDYIMGGKSRNIA
+640 DDDA
-655 RLTDDTLTVLVF
+655 LTLTVF
-667 GWLQTDEVRALFA
+667 EWLKTDEARALFTAAQEAALAA

>member
-1 MKKYLIAA
+1 MRFIKNNRRKMMKKYLIAA
-9 FIAMMTCLAVLSGC
+9 LIAMMTCLAVLSGC

-113 YAPIPAR
+113 YAPIPER

-138 YMDSFKT
+138 YMDSFRT

-187 MVGWSSTSNLTNTGG
+187 MVGWSSTSNITNTGG

-227 LTDTELCNLVYK
+227 LTDTELCNLVYE

-270 TGSTDSGLTQE
+270 TDSTDSGLTQE

-288 ELNAYLTTQ
+288 ALNAYLTTQ

-340 TGGMTEGAD
+340 TGGMTEGTD
-349 FIMNVGGVS
+349 YIMNVGGVS

-368 LTNTDLS
+368 LTNTELS

-383 DTYSTTTLPE
+383 DTYSDVTLPE
-393 IPDTPQTPEEPEE
+393 IPETPVDPDPQPEPQT
-406 PDTPEEPQEEPKL
+406 QL
-419 VIAWYDLEETSGL
+419 VIGWYAKSDTSGL
-432 NDLIMVNFESAL
+432 DQMIVSVFTRGL
-444 KAYLESNGYDLSAME
+444 KEYLESSGTGCDV
-459 IELRPYDGNVETSCG
+459 IVRGYDGNVDDVIS
-474 EIMAADDIDI
+474 AVDADGDVDI
-484 MLGWGKNIGTTGGM
+484 MVGMKKFDYDGVMDVQNDVAMGKETGRRIHLLDDG
-498 TEGTDYL
+498 
-505 EHISDITMGGKSRYI
+505 
-520 TRLTDTEVSKLV
+520 EVSKLV
-532 FAWLQTQ
+532 YDWLKTDEARALLLTPEAQT
-539 EGQQA
+539 
-544 LGKVEITDTTLVIGW
+544 KLVIGW
-559 YGKTST
+559 YAKSGTS
-565 TGLDK
+565 GLDQ
-570 TIMDSVAASLNE
+570 TIIDNFTAGLNE
-582 YISSLGF
+582 YLAALGYT
-589 AEGEIEVVVREY
+589 AENLEVVVRGY
-601 SADLNVAGVGE
+601 DGNVDDVISAVDA
-612 AVNTDGDVNILL
+612 DGDVDIMVGMKKFDYDGVMDVQNDVPMGEKTDRRIHLL
-624 GMGSNVTSQGK
+624 DDDAL
-635 IETLE
+635 TLA
-640 RVDDYIMGGKSRNIA
+640 VFDWLK
-655 RLTDDTLTVLVF
+655 TDDA
-667 GWLQTDEVRALFA
+667 RALFTAAQEAPLAA

>member
-1 MKKYLIAA
+1 MKKHLIAVL
-9 FIAMMTCLAVLSGC
+9 IALVACLVALSGC

-55 VVPEMEKEDLMFR
+55 VVPEMEKDDLMFM

-113 YAPIPAR
+113 YAPIPER

-138 YMDSFKT
+138 YMDAFQT

-155 YSPESMDIVIRG
+155 YTPESMDIVIRG

-202 LVEGEDFIENNGGIT
+202 LVEGEDFIENNGGVT

-227 LTDTELCNLVYK
+227 LTDTQLCNLVYE

-252 DPEPA
+252 DPDPA

-270 TGSTDSGLTQE
+270 TDSTDSGLTQE
-281 IMDSFAT
+281 IMDSFTA
-288 ELNAYLTTQ
+288 ELNTYLSTQ
-297 GYNPSDM
+297 GYNPADM

-326 DVDIMVGWSSNIDT
+326 DVDIMVGWSSNINT
-340 TGGMTEGAD
+340 TGGMTEGTD
-349 FIMNVGGVS
+349 YIMNVGGVT

-368 LTNTDLS
+368 LTNTQLS
-375 KLVYTWIF
+375 RLVYTWIF
-383 DTYSTTTLPE
+383 DTYSDTPLPE
-393 IPDTPQTPEEPEE
+393 IPETPVDPDPDPDPQPEPQT
-406 PDTPEEPQEEPKL
+406 QL
-419 VIAWYDLEETSGL
+419 VIGWYAKSDTSGL
-432 NDLIMVNFESAL
+432 DQMIVSVFTRGLNE
-444 KAYLESNGYDLSAME
+444 YLENRGTECDVIVRA
-459 IELRPYDGNVETSCG
+459 YDGKVAEVE
-474 EIMAADDIDI
+474 AAVTADGDVDLMIGMKAFSLEGIIEQQDDVP
-484 MLGWGKNIGTTGGM
+484 MGAK
-498 TEGTDYL
+498 TDRRIHL
-505 EHISDITMGGKSRYI
+505 LDDG
-520 TRLTDTEVSKLV
+520 EVSKLV
-532 FAWLQTQ
+532 YEWLKTDEARALLLTPEAQT
-539 EGQQA
+539 
-544 LGKVEITDTTLVIGW
+544 KLVIGW
-559 YGKTST
+559 YAKSGTS
-565 TGLDK
+565 GLDQ
-570 TIMDSVAASLNE
+570 TIIDTFTAGLNE
-582 YISSLGF
+582 YLATLGYTT
-589 AEGEIEVVVREY
+589 ENLEVEIVGFDGKVDEVIAQV
-601 SADLNVAGVGE
+601 E
-612 AVNTDGDVNILL
+612 AKGDVDIMVGMKAFDYDGVLDVQNDVAMGEKTDRRIHLL
-624 GMGSNVTSQGK
+624 
-635 IETLE
+635 
-640 RVDDYIMGGKSRNIA
+640 DDDA
-655 RLTDDTLTVLVF
+655 LTLTVF
-667 GWLQTDEVRALFA
+667 EWLKTDEARALFTAAQEAALAA

>member
-1 MKKYLIAA
+1 MKKHLIAVL
-9 FIAMMTCLAVLSGC
+9 IAIVACLVALSGC

-55 VVPEMEKEDLMFR
+55 VVPEMEKDDLMFM

-113 YAPIPAR
+113 YAPIPER

-138 YMDSFKT
+138 YMDAFQT

-155 YSPESMDIVIRG
+155 YTPESMDIVIRG

-202 LVEGEDFIENNGGIT
+202 LVEGEDFIENNGGVT

-227 LTDTELCNLVYK
+227 LTDTQLCNLVYE

-252 DPEPA
+252 DPDPA

-270 TGSTDSGLTQE
+270 TDSTDSGLTQE
-281 IMDSFAT
+281 IMDSFTA
-288 ELNAYLTTQ
+288 ELNTYLSTQ
-297 GYNPSDM
+297 GYNPADM

-326 DVDIMVGWSSNIDT
+326 DVDIMVGWSSNINT
-340 TGGMTEGAD
+340 TGGMTEGTD
-349 FIMNVGGVS
+349 YIMNVGGVT

-368 LTNTDLS
+368 LTNTQLS
-375 KLVYTWIF
+375 RLVYTWIF
-383 DTYSTTTLPE
+383 DTYSDTSLPE
-393 IPDTPQTPEEPEE
+393 IPETPVD
-406 PDTPEEPQEEPKL
+406 PDPQPEPQSQL
-419 VIAWYDLEETSGL
+419 VIGWYAKSETSGL
-432 NDLIMVNFESAL
+432 NQTIVSVFTRGL
-444 KAYLESNGYDLSAME
+444 KEYLESSGTECDVIVRGYDGKVAEVESAVASDDDVDLMIGMKDFSPE
-459 IELRPYDGNVETSCG
+459 GLIEQQDDVPMGEKTGRRIHLLDDG
-474 EIMAADDIDI
+474 
-484 MLGWGKNIGTTGGM
+484 
-498 TEGTDYL
+498 
-505 EHISDITMGGKSRYI
+505 
-520 TRLTDTEVSKLV
+520 EVSKLV
-532 FAWLQTQ
+532 YDWLKTDDARALLLTPEAQT
-539 EGQQA
+539 
-544 LGKVEITDTTLVIGW
+544 KLVIGW
-559 YGKTST
+559 YAKSDTS
-565 TGLDK
+565 GLDQ
-570 TIMDSVAASLNE
+570 TIIDNFTAGLNE
-582 YISSLGF
+582 YLAALGYT
-589 AEGEIEVVVREY
+589 AENLEVVVRGY
-601 SADLNVAGVGE
+601 DGKVDDVISAVDA
-612 AVNTDGDVNILL
+612 DGDVDIMVGMKKFDYDGVMDVQNDVPMGEKTDRRIHLL
-624 GMGSNVTSQGK
+624 DDDAL
-635 IETLE
+635 TL
-640 RVDDYIMGGKSRNIA
+640 A
-655 RLTDDTLTVLVF
+655 VF
-667 GWLQTDEVRALFA
+667 DWLKTDEARALFTAAQEAPLAA

>member
-1 MKKYLIAA
+1 MKKHLIAVL
-9 FIAMMTCLAVLSGC
+9 IALVACLVALSGC

-55 VVPEMEKEDLMFR
+55 VVPEMEKDDLMFM

-113 YAPIPAR
+113 YAPIPER

-138 YMDSFKT
+138 YMDAFQT

-155 YSPESMDIVIRG
+155 YTPESMDIVIRG

-202 LVEGEDFIENNGGIT
+202 LVEGEDFIENNGGVT

-227 LTDTELCNLVYK
+227 LTDTQLCNLVYE

-252 DPEPA
+252 DPDPA

-270 TGSTDSGLTQE
+270 TDSTDSGLTQE
-281 IMDSFAT
+281 IMDSFTA
-288 ELNAYLTTQ
+288 ELNTYLSTQ
-297 GYNPSDM
+297 GYNPADM

-326 DVDIMVGWSSNIDT
+326 DVDIMVGWSSNINT
-340 TGGMTEGAD
+340 TGGMTEGTD
-349 FIMNVGGVS
+349 YIMNVGGVT

-368 LTNTDLS
+368 LTNTQLS
-375 KLVYTWIF
+375 RLVYTWIF
-383 DTYSTTTLPE
+383 DTYSDTPLPE
-393 IPDTPQTPEEPEE
+393 IPETPVDPDPDPDPQPEPQT
-406 PDTPEEPQEEPKL
+406 QL
-419 VIAWYDLEETSGL
+419 VIGWYAKSDTSGL
-432 NDLIMVNFESAL
+432 DQMIVSVFTRGLNE
-444 KAYLESNGYDLSAME
+444 YLENSGTECDVIVRA
-459 IELRPYDGNVETSCG
+459 YDGKVAEVE
-474 EIMAADDIDI
+474 AAVAGDGDVDLMIGMKAFSLEGIIEQQDDVP
-484 MLGWGKNIGTTGGM
+484 MGAK
-498 TEGTDYL
+498 TDRRIHL
-505 EHISDITMGGKSRYI
+505 LDDG
-520 TRLTDTEVSKLV
+520 EVSKLV
-532 FAWLQTQ
+532 YEWLKTDEARALLLTPEAQT
-539 EGQQA
+539 
-544 LGKVEITDTTLVIGW
+544 KLVIGW
-559 YGKTST
+559 YAKSGTS
-565 TGLDK
+565 GLDQ
-570 TIMDSVAASLNE
+570 TIIDTFTAGLNE
-582 YISSLGF
+582 YLATLGYTT
-589 AEGEIEVVVREY
+589 ENLEVEIVGFDGKVDEVIAQV
-601 SADLNVAGVGE
+601 E
-612 AVNTDGDVNILL
+612 AKGDVDIMVGMKAFEYDGVLDVQNDVAMGEKTDRRIHLL
-624 GMGSNVTSQGK
+624 
-635 IETLE
+635 
-640 RVDDYIMGGKSRNIA
+640 DDDA
-655 RLTDDTLTVLVF
+655 LTLTVF
-667 GWLQTDEVRALFA
+667 EWLKTDEARALFTAAQEAALAA

>member
-187 MVGWSSTSNLTNTGG
+187 MVGWSSTSNITNTGG

-270 TGSTDSGLTQE
+270 TDSTDSGLTQE

-368 LTNTDLS
+368 LTNTELS

-383 DTYSTTTLPE
+383 DTYSEVTLPE
-393 IPDTPQTPEEPEE
+393 IPETPVD
-406 PDTPEEPQEEPKL
+406 PDPQPEPQSQL
-419 VIAWYDLEETSGL
+419 VIGWYAKSETSGL
-432 NDLIMVNFESAL
+432 NQTIVSVFTRGL
-444 KAYLESNGYDLSAME
+444 KEYLESSGTECDVIVRGYDGKVAEVEFSPEGL
-459 IELRPYDGNVETSCG
+459 IEQQDDVPMGEKTDRRIHLLDDG
-474 EIMAADDIDI
+474 
-484 MLGWGKNIGTTGGM
+484 
-498 TEGTDYL
+498 
-505 EHISDITMGGKSRYI
+505 
-520 TRLTDTEVSKLV
+520 EVSKLV
-532 FAWLQTQ
+532 YEWLKTDEARALLLTPAAQT
-539 EGQQA
+539 
-544 LGKVEITDTTLVIGW
+544 KLVIGW
-559 YGKTST
+559 YAKSGTS
-565 TGLDK
+565 GLDK
-570 TIMDSVAASLNE
+570 TIIGTFTAGLNE
-582 YISSLGF
+582 YLATLGYTT
-589 AEGEIEVVVREY
+589 ENLEVVVRGY
-601 SADLNVAGVGE
+601 DGNVADVIS
-612 AVNTDGDVNILL
+612 AVDADGDVDIMVGMKAFDYDGVMDVQNDVAMGEKTDRRIHLL
-624 GMGSNVTSQGK
+624 DDDAL
-635 IETLE
+635 TLA
-640 RVDDYIMGGKSRNIA
+640 VFDWLK
-655 RLTDDTLTVLVF
+655 TDDA
-667 GWLQTDEVRALFA
+667 RALFTAAQEAALAA

>member
-1 MKKYLIAA
+1 MRFIKNNRRKMMKKHLIAVL
-9 FIAMMTCLAVLSGC
+9 IAIVACLVALSGC

-138 YMDSFKT
+138 YMDAFQT

-155 YSPESMDIVIRG
+155 YTPESMDIVIRG

-187 MVGWSSTSNLTNTGG
+187 MVGWSSTSNITNTGG

-270 TGSTDSGLTQE
+270 TDSTDSGLTQE

-288 ELNAYLTTQ
+288 ALNAYLTTQ

-349 FIMNVGGVS
+349 FIMNVGGVT

-368 LTNTDLS
+368 LTNTELS

-383 DTYSTTTLPE
+383 DTYSDVTLPE
-393 IPDTPQTPEEPEE
+393 IPETPVD
-406 PDTPEEPQEEPKL
+406 PDPQPEPQSQL
-419 VIAWYDLEETSGL
+419 VIGWYAKSETSGL
-432 NDLIMVNFESAL
+432 DQTIVSVFTRGL
-444 KAYLESNGYDLSAME
+444 KEYLESSGTECDVIVRGYDGKVAE
-459 IELRPYDGNVETSCG
+459 VEAAV
-474 EIMAADDIDI
+474 AADGDVDL
-484 MLGWGKNIGTTGGM
+484 MIGMKAFSPEGLIEQQDDVPMGEKTGRRIHLLDDG
-498 TEGTDYL
+498 
-505 EHISDITMGGKSRYI
+505 
-520 TRLTDTEVSKLV
+520 EVSKLV
-532 FAWLQTQ
+532 YDWLKTDDARALLLTPEAQT
-539 EGQQA
+539 
-544 LGKVEITDTTLVIGW
+544 KLVIGW
-559 YGKTST
+559 YAKSDTS
-565 TGLDK
+565 GLDQ
-570 TIMDSVAASLNE
+570 TIIDNFTAGLNE
-582 YISSLGF
+582 YLATLGYTT
-589 AEGEIEVVVREY
+589 ENLEVEIVGFDGKVDEVIAQV
-601 SADLNVAGVGE
+601 E
-612 AVNTDGDVNILL
+612 AKGDVDIMVGMKAFDYDGVMDVQNDVAMGKETGRIHLL
-624 GMGSNVTSQGK
+624 DDDAL
-635 IETLE
+635 TLA
-640 RVDDYIMGGKSRNIA
+640 VFDWLK
-655 RLTDDTLTVLVF
+655 TDDA
-667 GWLQTDEVRALFA
+667 RALFTAAQEAPLAA

>member
-1 MKKYLIAA
+1 MKKHLIAVL
-9 FIAMMTCLAVLSGC
+9 IAIVACLVALSGC

-55 VVPEMEKEDLMFR
+55 VVPEMEKDDLMFM
-68 GWSVLEDW
+68 GWSVLENW

-113 YAPIPAR
+113 YAPIPER

-138 YMDSFKT
+138 YMDAFQT

-155 YSPESMDIVIRG
+155 YTPESMDIVIRG

-202 LVEGEDFIENNGGIT
+202 LVKGEDFIENNGGVT

-227 LTDTELCNLVYK
+227 LTDTQLCNLVYE

-270 TGSTDSGLTQE
+270 TDSTDSGLTQE
-281 IMDSFAT
+281 IMDSFTA
-288 ELNAYLTTQ
+288 ELNTYLTTQ

-368 LTNTDLS
+368 LTNTELS
-375 KLVYTWIF
+375 RLVYTWIF
-383 DTYSTTTLPE
+383 DTYSDTPLPE
-393 IPDTPQTPEEPEE
+393 IPETPVDPDPDPDPQPEPQT
-406 PDTPEEPQEEPKL
+406 QL
-419 VIAWYDLEETSGL
+419 VIGWYAKSDTSGL
-432 NDLIMVNFESAL
+432 DQMIVSVFTRGLNE
-444 KAYLESNGYDLSAME
+444 YLENSGTECDVIVRA
-459 IELRPYDGNVETSCG
+459 YDGKVAEVE
-474 EIMAADDIDI
+474 AAVTADGDVDLMIGMKAFSLEGIIEQQDDVP
-484 MLGWGKNIGTTGGM
+484 MGAK
-498 TEGTDYL
+498 TDRRIHL
-505 EHISDITMGGKSRYI
+505 LDDG
-520 TRLTDTEVSKLV
+520 EVSKLV
-532 FAWLQTQ
+532 YEWLKTDEARALLLTPEAQT
-539 EGQQA
+539 
-544 LGKVEITDTTLVIGW
+544 KLVIGW
-559 YGKTST
+559 YAKSGTS
-565 TGLDK
+565 GLDQ
-570 TIMDSVAASLNE
+570 TIIDTFTAGLNE
-582 YISSLGF
+582 YLATLGYTT
-589 AEGEIEVVVREY
+589 ENLEVEIVGFDGKVDEVIAQV
-601 SADLNVAGVGE
+601 E
-612 AVNTDGDVNILL
+612 AKGDVDIMVGMKAFDYDGVLDVQNDVAMGEKTDRRIHLL
-624 GMGSNVTSQGK
+624 
-635 IETLE
+635 
-640 RVDDYIMGGKSRNIA
+640 DDDA
-655 RLTDDTLTVLVF
+655 LTLTVF
-667 GWLQTDEVRALFA
+667 EWLKTDEARALFTAAQEAALAA

>member
-1 MKKYLIAA
+1 MKKHLIAVL
-9 FIAMMTCLAVLSGC
+9 IAIVACLVALSGC

-55 VVPEMEKEDLMFR
+55 VVPEMEKDDLMFM
-68 GWSVLEDW
+68 GWSVLENW

-113 YAPIPAR
+113 YAPIPER

-138 YMDSFKT
+138 YMDAFQT

-155 YSPESMDIVIRG
+155 YTPESMDIVIRG

-202 LVEGEDFIENNGGIT
+202 LVKGEDFIENNGGVT

-227 LTDTELCNLVYK
+227 LTDTQLCNLVYE

-270 TGSTDSGLTQE
+270 TDSTDSGLTQE
-281 IMDSFAT
+281 IMDSFTA
-288 ELNAYLTTQ
+288 ELNTYLTTQ

-368 LTNTDLS
+368 LTNTELS
-375 KLVYTWIF
+375 RLVYTWIF
-383 DTYSTTTLPE
+383 DTYSDTPLPE
-393 IPDTPQTPEEPEE
+393 IPETPVDPDPDPDPQPEPQT
-406 PDTPEEPQEEPKL
+406 QL
-419 VIAWYDLEETSGL
+419 VIGWYAKSDTSGL
-432 NDLIMVNFESAL
+432 DQMIVSVFTRGLNE
-444 KAYLESNGYDLSAME
+444 YLENRGTECDVIVRA
-459 IELRPYDGNVETSCG
+459 YDGKVAEVE
-474 EIMAADDIDI
+474 AAVTADGDVDLMIGMKAFSLEGIIEQQDDVP
-484 MLGWGKNIGTTGGM
+484 MGAK
-498 TEGTDYL
+498 TDRRIHL
-505 EHISDITMGGKSRYI
+505 LDDG
-520 TRLTDTEVSKLV
+520 EVSKLV
-532 FAWLQTQ
+532 YEWLKTDEARALLLTPEAQT
-539 EGQQA
+539 
-544 LGKVEITDTTLVIGW
+544 KLVIGW
-559 YGKTST
+559 YAKSGTS
-565 TGLDK
+565 GLDQ
-570 TIMDSVAASLNE
+570 TIIDTFTAGLNE
-582 YISSLGF
+582 YLATLGYTT
-589 AEGEIEVVVREY
+589 ENLEVEIVGFDGKVDEVIAQV
-601 SADLNVAGVGE
+601 E
-612 AVNTDGDVNILL
+612 AKGDVDIMVGMKAFEYDGVLDVQNDVAMGEKTDRRIHLL
-624 GMGSNVTSQGK
+624 
-635 IETLE
+635 
-640 RVDDYIMGGKSRNIA
+640 DDDA
-655 RLTDDTLTVLVF
+655 LTLTVF
-667 GWLQTDEVRALFA
+667 EWLKTDEARALFTAAQEAALAA

>member
-9 FIAMMTCLAVLSGC
+9 LIAMMTCLAVLSGC

-113 YAPIPAR
+113 YAPIPER

-187 MVGWSSTSNLTNTGG
+187 MVGWSSTSNITNTGG

-227 LTDTELCNLVYK
+227 LTDTELCNLVYE

-270 TGSTDSGLTQE
+270 TDSTDSGLTQE
-281 IMDSFAT
+281 IMDSFTA

-340 TGGMTEGAD
+340 TGGMTEGTD
-349 FIMNVGGVS
+349 YIMNVGGVS

-368 LTNTDLS
+368 LTNTELS

-383 DTYSTTTLPE
+383 DTYSDVTLPE
-393 IPDTPQTPEEPEE
+393 IPETPVDPDPQPEPQT
-406 PDTPEEPQEEPKL
+406 QL
-419 VIAWYDLEETSGL
+419 VIGWYAKSDTSGL
-432 NDLIMVNFESAL
+432 DQTIVSVFTRGL
-444 KAYLESNGYDLSAME
+444 KEYLESNGTECDV
-459 IELRPYDGNVETSCG
+459 IVRGYDGKV
-474 EIMAADDIDI
+474 DDV
-484 MLGWGKNIGTTGGM
+484 
-498 TEGTDYL
+498 
-505 EHISDITMGGKSRYI
+505 IS
-520 TRLTDTEVSKLV
+520 
-532 FAWLQTQ
+532 
-539 EGQQA
+539 
-544 LGKVEITDTTLVIGW
+544 
-559 YGKTST
+559 
-565 TGLDK
+565 
-570 TIMDSVAASLNE
+570 
-582 YISSLGF
+582 
-589 AEGEIEVVVREY
+589 
-601 SADLNVAGVGE
+601 
-612 AVNTDGDVNILL
+612 AVDADGDVDIMVGMKAFEYDGVMDVQNDVAMGEKTDRRIHLL
-624 GMGSNVTSQGK
+624 DDDAL
-635 IETLE
+635 TLA
-640 RVDDYIMGGKSRNIA
+640 VFDWLK
-655 RLTDDTLTVLVF
+655 TDDA
-667 GWLQTDEVRALFA
+667 RALFTAAQEAPLAA

>member
-1 MKKYLIAA
+1 MKKHLIAVL
-9 FIAMMTCLAVLSGC
+9 IAIVACLVALSGC

-55 VVPEMEKEDLMFR
+55 VVPEMEKDDLMFM

-113 YAPIPAR
+113 YAPIPER

-138 YMDSFKT
+138 YMDAFQT

-155 YSPESMDIVIRG
+155 YTPESMDIVIRG

-202 LVEGEDFIENNGGIT
+202 LVEGEDFIENNGGVT

-227 LTDTELCNLVYK
+227 LTDTQLCNLVYE

-252 DPEPA
+252 DPDPA

-270 TGSTDSGLTQE
+270 TDSTDSGLTQE
-281 IMDSFAT
+281 IMDSFTA
-288 ELNAYLTTQ
+288 ELNTYLSTQ
-297 GYNPSDM
+297 GYNPADM

-326 DVDIMVGWSSNIDT
+326 DVDIMVGWSSNINT
-340 TGGMTEGAD
+340 TGGMTEGTD
-349 FIMNVGGVS
+349 YIMNVGGVT

-368 LTNTDLS
+368 LTNTQLS
-375 KLVYTWIF
+375 RLVYTWIF
-383 DTYSTTTLPE
+383 DTYSDTPLPE
-393 IPDTPQTPEEPEE
+393 IPETPVDPDPDPDPQPEPQT
-406 PDTPEEPQEEPKL
+406 QL
-419 VIAWYDLEETSGL
+419 VIGWYAKSDTSGL
-432 NDLIMVNFESAL
+432 DQMIVSVFTRGLNE
-444 KAYLESNGYDLSAME
+444 YLENRGTECDVIVRA
-459 IELRPYDGNVETSCG
+459 YDGKVAEVE
-474 EIMAADDIDI
+474 AAVTADGDVDLMIGMKAFSLEGIIEQQDDVP
-484 MLGWGKNIGTTGGM
+484 MGAK
-498 TEGTDYL
+498 TDRRIHL
-505 EHISDITMGGKSRYI
+505 LDDG
-520 TRLTDTEVSKLV
+520 EVSKLV
-532 FAWLQTQ
+532 YEWLKTDEARALLLTPEAQT
-539 EGQQA
+539 
-544 LGKVEITDTTLVIGW
+544 KLVIGW
-559 YGKTST
+559 YAKSGTS
-565 TGLDK
+565 GLDQ
-570 TIMDSVAASLNE
+570 TIIDTFTAGLNE
-582 YISSLGF
+582 YLATLGYTT
-589 AEGEIEVVVREY
+589 ENLEVEIVGFDGKVDEVIAQV
-601 SADLNVAGVGE
+601 E
-612 AVNTDGDVNILL
+612 AKGDVDIMVGMKAFDYDGVLDVQNDVAMGEKTDRRIHLL
-624 GMGSNVTSQGK
+624 
-635 IETLE
+635 
-640 RVDDYIMGGKSRNIA
+640 DDDA
-655 RLTDDTLTVLVF
+655 LTLTVF
-667 GWLQTDEVRALFA
+667 EWLKTDEARALFTAAQEAALAA

>member
-1 MKKYLIAA
+1 MKKHLIAVL
-9 FIAMMTCLAVLSGC
+9 IAIVACLVALSGC

-55 VVPEMEKEDLMFR
+55 VVPEMEKDDLMFM

-113 YAPIPAR
+113 YAPIPER

-138 YMDSFKT
+138 YMDAFQT

-155 YSPESMDIVIRG
+155 YTPESMDIVIRG

-202 LVEGEDFIENNGGIT
+202 LVEGEDFIENNGGVT

-227 LTDTELCNLVYK
+227 LTDTQLCNLVYE

-252 DPEPA
+252 DPDPA

-270 TGSTDSGLTQE
+270 TDSTDSGLTQE
-281 IMDSFAT
+281 IMDSFTA
-288 ELNAYLTTQ
+288 ELNTYLSTQ
-297 GYNPSDM
+297 GYNPADM

-326 DVDIMVGWSSNIDT
+326 DVDIMVGWSSNINT
-340 TGGMTEGAD
+340 TGGMTEGTD
-349 FIMNVGGVS
+349 YIMNVGGVT

-368 LTNTDLS
+368 LTNTQLS
-375 KLVYTWIF
+375 RLVYTWIF
-383 DTYSTTTLPE
+383 DTYSDSPLPE
-393 IPDTPQTPEEPEE
+393 IPETPVDPDPDPDPQPEPQT
-406 PDTPEEPQEEPKL
+406 QL
-419 VIAWYDLEETSGL
+419 VIGWYAKSDTSGL
-432 NDLIMVNFESAL
+432 DQMIVSVFTRGLNE
-444 KAYLESNGYDLSAME
+444 YLENRGTECDVIVRA
-459 IELRPYDGNVETSCG
+459 YDGKVAEVE
-474 EIMAADDIDI
+474 AAVTADGDVDLMIGMKAFSLEGIIEQQDDVP
-484 MLGWGKNIGTTGGM
+484 MGAK
-498 TEGTDYL
+498 TDRRIHL
-505 EHISDITMGGKSRYI
+505 LDDG
-520 TRLTDTEVSKLV
+520 EVSKLV
-532 FAWLQTQ
+532 YEWLKTDEARALLLTPEAQT
-539 EGQQA
+539 
-544 LGKVEITDTTLVIGW
+544 KLVIGW
-559 YGKTST
+559 YAKSGTS
-565 TGLDK
+565 GLDQ
-570 TIMDSVAASLNE
+570 TIIDTFTAGLNE
-582 YISSLGF
+582 YLATLGYTT
-589 AEGEIEVVVREY
+589 ENLEVEIVGFDGKVDEVIAQV
-601 SADLNVAGVGE
+601 E
-612 AVNTDGDVNILL
+612 AKGDVDIMVGMKAFDYDGVLDVQNDVAMGEKTDRRIHLL
-624 GMGSNVTSQGK
+624 
-635 IETLE
+635 
-640 RVDDYIMGGKSRNIA
+640 DDDA
-655 RLTDDTLTVLVF
+655 LTLTVF
-667 GWLQTDEVRALFA
+667 EWLKTDEARALFTAAQEAALAA